1 MSTPRKP
8 QFAAALLLVAAEA
21 ATAHAAQVTDD
32 PFSMVREEQT
42 VTAALKRPQPISET
56 PSSVTVITAAE
67 IRANGYHTLGE
78 ALRWVRGLTVT
89 YDRNYYYLGVRG
101 LQRPGDYANKV
112 LLALD
117 GHTLNGNVYGDA
129 YFDADLGLNLEDV
142 ERIEVVRGP
151 GSTLYGSYAVLA
163 VVNVVT
169 RRPRSEPGVSVGGW
183 GGGAREGRGYASVAS
198 ARPGRPEWRIS
209 GSWLNARGPDLFFP
223 EYDQPSSLAGRA
235 IGLDGES
242 AVGFLG
248 SAEWSGLRL
257 AAKFNERRKTIPTG
271 AFGTVFGDPRNRT
284 WDGHDFVELAGT
296 RQVAD
301 ELELHGRAWWDG
313 ARYHGTYVY
322 EQDSARVVDP
332 DVGEG
337 DVLGTEWR
345 ANWSAGR
352 HSALTLG
359 LEGQLRVRA
368 HLKNYVQDPFYLYYD
383 ENIRSRLGA
392 VYLQDETRFA
402 NGIRLTAGAR
412 LDGYSSYQPVVSPR
426 LDLVWR
432 VAPGTTWKVL
442 TGTAFRAPTPY
453 ESDLYGTYGP
463 PGTSTL
469 RPERVASLETSLEHT
484 AGALTAIA
492 SAYGNRIQ
500 DLIDLVEV
508 DSVGNTRFQNRARVD
523 ARGVEG
529 ELQLVVSAA
538 TRVRGAL
545 AWQLS
550 RDHDTG
556 AELSNS
562 ARWNAHLVASHAPLE
577 GPWSL
582 GLGVRYLSSRITL
595 PGWRT
600 AAALVADARVAR
612 RFARDLTLG
621 VEAKNL
627 LDARYGDPG
636 SEEHAQGQILQ
647 DPRTLYLTATLRARP
662 AR

>member
-1 MSTPRKP
+1 MSAPGVSRL
-8 QFAAALLLVAAEA
+8 AAVLVLVAAWV
-21 ATAHAAQVTDD
+21 TTTHAAQVMDD

-129 YFDADLGLNLEDV
+129 YFGADLGLNLEDV

-198 ARPGRPEWRIS
+198 ARPGQPEWRIS
-209 GSWLNARGPDLFFP
+209 GSWLNARGADLYFP

-248 SAEWSGLRL
+248 TAEWSGLRL
-257 AAKFNERRKTIPTG
+257 AAKFNDRRKTIPTG
-271 AFGTVFGDPRNRT
+271 SFGTVFGDPRNMT
-284 WDGHDFVELAGT
+284 WDGHDFIELAGT

-301 ELELHGRAWWDG
+301 EVELHGRAWWDG
-313 ARYHGTYVY
+313 ARYRGTYVY
-322 EQDSARVVDP
+322 ESDSARVVNL

-352 HSALTLG
+352 HSAVTLG
-359 LEGQLRVRA
+359 LEGQLHVRA
-368 HLKNYVQDPFYLYYD
+368 HLKNYMADPYYLYYD
-383 ENIRSRLGA
+383 QDLKSRVGA

-412 LDGYSSYQPVVSPR
+412 LDGYSRYEPVVSPR

-442 TGTAFRAPTPY
+442 AGSAFRAPTPY

-469 RPERVASLETSLEHT
+469 SPERVASLETSIERT
-484 AGALTAIA
+484 AGAFTAIA
-492 SAYGNRIQ
+492 SVYGSRVH
-500 DLIDLVEV
+500 DLIDLVAV
-508 DSVGNTRFQNRARVD
+508 DSLGNTEFQNRAQVD
-523 ARGVEG
+523 SRGVEG
-529 ELQLVVSAA
+529 ELQFIASAA
-538 TRVRGAL
+538 TRVRAAL

-550 RDHDTG
+550 RDHETG
-556 AELSNS
+556 TELSNS
-562 ARWNAHLVASHAPLE
+562 ARWNAHLVATHAPLA

-582 GLGVRYLSSRITL
+582 GFGARYLSPRITL
-595 PGWRT
+595 AGQRT
-600 AAALVADARVAR
+600 AAAAVADARVAH
-612 RFARDLTLG
+612 RFAHGLTLG
-621 VEAKNL
+621 IEAKNL
-627 LDARYGDPG
+627 FDARYGDPG
-636 SEEHAQGQILQ
+636 SEEHAQGQIVQ
-647 DPRTLYLTATLRARP
+647 DPRTLYLTVTLHARA